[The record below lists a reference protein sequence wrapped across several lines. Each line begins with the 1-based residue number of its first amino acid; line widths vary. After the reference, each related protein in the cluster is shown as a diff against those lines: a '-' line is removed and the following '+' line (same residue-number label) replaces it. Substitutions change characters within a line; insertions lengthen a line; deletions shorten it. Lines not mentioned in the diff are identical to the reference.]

1 MTGGWHALLTDGGE
15 IDVDVW
21 FEPPMNRFIAG
32 GLLAMAGLF
41 FALCIRR
48 LIFAYRRSGS
58 LSSAQWFV
66 RGIRCLIIALTAAAW
81 AAGLYWSQTWLLII
95 GLVIICQELYESA
108 ILGAA
113 LRTGRQIEKGATPF
127 G

>member
-1 MTGGWHALLTDGGE
+1 LQGGCWPWPA
-15 IDVDVW
+15 
-21 FEPPMNRFIAG
+21 
-32 GLLAMAGLF
+32 F
-41 FALCIRR
+41 FFVLCIRR
-48 LIFAYRRSGS
+48 FIFAYRRSGS
-58 LSSAQWFV
+58 LSGAQWFV

-81 AAGLYWSQTWLLII
+81 AAGLYWNQTWLLII